1 MRCWTLIG
9 FFVFVVMMPPLA
21 ANSQSFEIQ
30 NKLAE
35 SGKWNLINEKDA
47 HEKLALLL
55 SLAANEPDA
64 KYAVGYAEL
73 AINLADSLK
82 LDRRKAEAFHSS
94 GVAWKR
100 WGDNL
105 KSVERLNQ
113 ALDYYQSIGAERE
126 IARVH
131 RDLGETY
138 RAARGFA
145 FSEEALQKALEYFA
159 SVNDTVELA
168 KTYNRIAATR
178 FEVFFT
184 APDYN
189 VMDSIFKTQQM
200 TFEVALNRFPEMRIK
215 LDSLNNA
222 LDSAKTLA
230 DYLELPELIISNEN
244 ISVALSAL
252 FLDYE
257 VIQANYDAI
266 ISKMYQYDI
275 LDDLPLV
282 LINKART
289 YSIWMMNQPEKAIP
303 LAYQSLEMAQK
314 NNIRMYE
321 YLAYE
326 LLHFNHKALGN
337 YEDAL
342 KYALKKNEAFARFHN
357 EDLKLHLTT
366 QGLEFQIR
374 EREMELKYRRIQLII
389 LVTSI
394 FAVALVFGLF
404 TIAMV
409 NKNRK
414 LQQLLNEVNAKAQ
427 IIADTNAQLAA
438 ANAEKDRFFSIIAHD
453 LRSPFNAFLG
463 FTELMT
469 DESYELTKSEMK
481 SYAGD
486 IRKSA
491 LLLFGLLENLLEW
504 SRLQRNVTRLDKQR
518 HPLKRIV
525 SMSLNTLMENAL
537 KKEITINIVIDEAI
551 VVFAD
556 DKMMQ
561 SVFRNLISNAI
572 KFTPRGGSVTITA
585 NRHNGGALVVVSDTG
600 VGIKPAVLPKLFRI
614 DENVSSAGTE
624 GEPSTGLGLILCAE
638 FILKHN
644 GKIWV
649 ESSEGKGSKFFVFIP
664 GQDV

>member
-1 MRCWTLIG
+1 MLALWL
-9 FFVFVVMMPPLA
+9 PLLLA
-21 ANSQSFEIQ
+21 CNTGIANQS
-30 NKLAE
+30 APA
-35 SGKWNLINEKDA
+35 SGEPHLINSNYP
-47 HEKLALLL
+47 HQQLALLL
-55 SLAANEPDA
+55 SLAANEPNA
-64 KYAVGYAEL
+64 NNAVEYAER
-73 AINLADSLK
+73 AINLADSLR
-82 LDRRKAEAFHSS
+82 LDYQKAEAFHLS

-113 ALDYYQSIGAERE
+113 ALDYYQSVGAERE

-138 RAARGFA
+138 RAARGYA
-145 FSEEALQKALEYFA
+145 FSEEALQKAREYFA
-159 SVNDTVELA
+159 SANDTVELA
-168 KTYNRIAATR
+168 KTYNRIAAMR

-184 APDYN
+184 APDYK
-189 VMDSIFKTQQM
+189 V
-200 TFEVALNRFPEMRIK
+200 
-215 LDSLNNA
+215 LDSLLKTKNTTPEEALNHLPDIRATMDSLNA
-222 LDSAKTLA
+222 ALNMAKTLA
-230 DYLELPELIISNEN
+230 NQLELPELIISNEN

-252 FLDYE
+252 YLDYE
-257 VIQANYDAI
+257 VIQEKFDAI
-266 ISKMYQYDI
+266 ISKMYHYNV
-275 LDDLPLV
+275 LDDLPLL

-289 YSIWMMNQPEKAIP
+289 YGVLMMNQPEKAIP
-303 LAYQSLEMAQK
+303 VAHQALELAQK

-321 YLAYE
+321 FLAYE
-326 LLHFNHKALGN
+326 LLHFQYEALGN
-337 YEDAL
+337 FEEAL
-342 KYALKKNEAFARFHN
+342 IYALKKNEAFGRFHN
-357 EDLKLHLTT
+357 EDLKMHLTT
-366 QGLEFQIR
+366 QGLEFEIR
-374 EREMELKYRRIQLII
+374 EREMELKYRQIQLII
-389 LVTSI
+389 LVASI

-404 TIAMV
+404 SIAMV

-469 DESYELTKSEMK
+469 DDAFELTKEEMK

-504 SRLQRNVTRLDKQR
+504 SRLQRNVTRLEKQPI
-518 HPLKRIV
+518 PLKRIV

-537 KKEITINIVIDEAI
+537 KKDISINLAIDETI

-572 KFTPRGGSVTITA
+572 KFTPRGGSVAIMA
-585 NRHNGGALVVVSDTG
+585 ARQDGGVLATVSDTG
-600 VGIKPAVLPKLFRI
+600 VGIKPAALPKLFSI
-614 DENVSSAGTE
+614 DENVSSSGTE

-638 FILKHN
+638 FIQKHA

-664 GQDV
+664 GQDT